1 MKRRLLQT
9 LRVLLCA
16 LAVLFCALGF
26 LSAKMMFGE
35 IEAARFVRLVEL
47 LSTEEERVRVH
58 DQRHNTTRSRTRY
71 TGLFRFVFIDPTEQ
85 GRGEGAAQTI
95 ELDASEV
102 SSLRGFVGTSRLAG
116 FDGKGWYVVSSQVA
130 GSAVPL
136 VIASFMFFFTSGL
149 HNRDGELLYKSPD
162 GNEYGARSWIV
173 WTVGGAGVLV
183 SIALGIWA
191 GASGHKT
198 GSMSA
203 ASYGFMGVSALL
215 VPFIG
220 AHLLAVVMR
229 KVL

>member
-1 MKRRLLQT
+1 MKHRLLQT
-9 LRVLLCA
+9 LRVIMCA
-16 LAVLFCALGF
+16 LAVLFSALGF
-26 LSAKMMFGE
+26 LSAKMMLGE
-35 IEAARFVRLVEL
+35 IEAARLVRLVEL
-47 LSTEEERVRVH
+47 LSTEEERVYVSNH
-58 DQRHNTTRSRTRY
+58 RHNTYRSSTRY
-71 TGLFRFVFIDPTEQ
+71 TGRFRFVIVEPSDQ

-95 ELDASEV
+95 ELDANDV
-102 SSLRGFVGTSRLAG
+102 SALRGFVGTSRLAG
-116 FDGKGWYVVSSQVA
+116 FDGKGWYALSSRVA

-136 VIASFMFFFTSGL
+136 VIASVMFFLTSGL
-149 HNRDGELLYKSPD
+149 HNRGGELIYKSPD

-191 GASGHKT
+191 GASGLKT
-198 GSMSA
+198 ESMTA

-220 AHLLAVVMR
+220 AHLLAVVMK